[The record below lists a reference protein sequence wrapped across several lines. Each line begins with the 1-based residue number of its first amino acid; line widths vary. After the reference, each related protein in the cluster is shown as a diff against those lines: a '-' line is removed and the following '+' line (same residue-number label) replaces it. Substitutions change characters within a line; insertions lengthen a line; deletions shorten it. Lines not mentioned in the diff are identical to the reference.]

1 MLAGNGALAAAGS
14 VAQTRVGLRPP
25 RSGASRFRSRPA
37 GRGEALAVVTIA
49 TAAVLLTAGFG
60 DGIAFGLMAT
70 FGIASP
76 WLFLFPPLFGGLA
89 YCWLRNARPG
99 REYLIECYLMLVF
112 MVAALTLQS
121 FVFAELNLFGLLQL
135 ITFIIVLVLL
145 QGVFANAPAWLSE
158 AFPRAMRGAHYF
170 LCGCVVI
177 AFLAWHLLGIDL
189 SLVKLLNPAG
199 TDAAFTSFRP
209 TGFSK
214 EPQWAAFALGAS
226 YIGVYLL
233 FPAERLRAL
242 LAMSVV
248 AVLLQSGTLLLF
260 SGLYG
265 AAVLWQT
272 ESSVKRTASV
282 ILVALALTA
291 QVTLFWG
298 RTSQVLDVRDASL
311 LQRVSSGSVAW
322 SVVEE
327 SFPLGVGYG
336 NFRDAADYSDPR
348 WNRFLDLN
356 KAQFYKSDFVL
367 LNFMAELGVLSL
379 VILVWLF
386 QVLARGGSVLPLAFY
401 GLTLVL
407 SGTLLLPSL
416 LVVAAITGALISQKR
431 AAAEARPAISS
442 GSGALRSRAEVAG
455 LGA

>member
-1 MLAGNGALAAAGS
+1 MLAGNEALAAAGS
-14 VAQTRVGLRPP
+14 LARTRAGLLLRP
-25 RSGASRFRSRPA
+25 GASRFRSRPA
-37 GRGEALAVVTIA
+37 VRTGELALVTIA
-49 TAAVLLTAGFG
+49 TAVVLLMTGFG
-60 DGIAFGLMAT
+60 DGIAFGLMAR
-70 FGIASP
+70 FGVASP
-76 WLFLFPPLFGGLA
+76 WFFLLPPLFGALG

-99 REYLIECYLMLVF
+99 REHLLECYLMLVV
-112 MVAALTLQS
+112 MVAALALQS

-135 ITFIIVLVLL
+135 ATFLIVLILL

-158 AFPRAMRGAHYF
+158 AFPPALRGAHYF

-177 AFLAWHLLGIDL
+177 AFLIWHVLGIDL
-189 SLVKLLNPAG
+189 SLVGLLSPSGAAG
-199 TDAAFTSFRP
+199 AATASFRP
-209 TGFSK
+209 AGFSK

-226 YIGVYLL
+226 YMGVFLL
-233 FPAERLRAL
+233 TPSERLRAL

-260 SGLYG
+260 SGLF
-265 AAVLWQT
+265 AVAVLWQT
-272 ESSVKRTASV
+272 ESSVKRTASIV
-282 ILVALALTA
+282 LVALALAA

-322 SVVEE
+322 SVVEK

-379 VILVWLF
+379 VILIWLF

-401 GLTLVL
+401 GLMLVL

-416 LVVAAITGALISQKR
+416 MVVAAITGALICQKR
-431 AAAEARPAISS
+431 AAEARSSMAS
-442 GSGALRSRAEVAG
+442 GSPRMLRGRDRVAG
-455 LGA
+455 FRA